1 VQIPGRF
8 FALSLAGMITK
19 SLLLTATISFFAAFA
34 SLAPALAATQL
45 IPNIN
50 RDLPLFLEDAR
61 PIGAGSFQFQALARY
76 ERTHE
81 DTHQYFLSPQ
91 VQYGFSPRG
100 FAQISTTEILG
111 SEPKSGVSDLTL
123 AGFYSLLPDLKAP
136 FKLAIYTQLELPT
149 GPSDSGLQ
157 NETGLFATQSLD
169 GTEKNE
175 LHLNLYWIHSTHP
188 GENELRHRY
197 RAIIGYNNDINEK
210 WMALADIVREQG
222 PEWNQ
227 FSNTI
232 EVGAIYASSEKQ
244 NFALGLGAGIGE
256 QSQKFRVTI
265 GYQYQLGLTGS

>member
-1 VQIPGRF
+1 M
-8 FALSLAGMITK
+8 AL
-19 SLLLTATISFFAAFA
+19 ISAAPAFAA
-34 SLAPALAATQL
+34 TRL

-50 RDLPLFLEDAR
+50 RDLPLFFEDAR
-61 PIGAGSFQFQALARY
+61 PIGAGNLQFQAVARY

-81 DTHQYFLSPQ
+81 GTDQYFLLPQ

-100 FAQISTTEILG
+100 FAQLSTTEILG
-111 SEPKSGVSDLTL
+111 SEPKSGTSDLTL

-136 FKLAIYTQLELPT
+136 FKLAFYTQLEFPT
-149 GPSDSGLQ
+149 GPADSGLQ

-169 GTEKNE
+169 DIEKNE
-175 LHLNLYWIHSTHP
+175 IHLNLYWIHSTNP

-197 RAIIGYNNDINEK
+197 RAIVGYNNDINEK
-210 WMALADIVREQG
+210 WIFLADVVREQG

-256 QSQKFRVTI
+256 QSQKFRATI
-265 GYQYQLGLTGS
+265 GYQYQLGD